1 MLTKRK
7 IALLYGGKSAEH
19 EVSVNG
25 YAYVKTLLE
34 KNGDEV
40 ISVYITDAGK
50 WTAFNGDVFPIP
62 KGIEKKGSLQTGAD
76 RVEIDAAIPLL
87 HGNGGESGEV
97 QGLLAEAG
105 IPYVGADVI
114 TSAICL
120 DKHYAKCVAQN
131 LGIPVAKWVSFS
143 KKTDTDTA
151 LMLCKERIGFPM
163 FIKPR
168 RLGSSVGAY
177 PARSESEF
185 RKCFSKAMEQGSNLV
200 IVEELLGKKREL
212 ECAFYSAL
220 GTTVIS
226 PPGEVLIDGFYGY
239 DEKYSKATITA
250 AEADIPACV
259 AEKIREYNEQLA
271 QVFSLRHLAR
281 IDYFLTEKGLVFNE
295 INTFPGFTENS
306 LYPKLLS
313 GMGIE
318 PGAAI
323 AAFVEDAVT
332 RAL

>member
-1 MLTKRK
+1 MLTKRR

-25 YAYVKTLLE
+25 YAYVKALLE

-40 ISVYITDAGK
+40 VPVYITDTGK
-50 WTAFNGDVFPIP
+50 WTAFDCDVFPIP
-62 KGIEKKGSLQTGAD
+62 KGAGEKGSLQISTD
-76 RVEIDAAIPLL
+76 RVQIDAAIPLL
-87 HGNGGESGEV
+87 HGDGGESGEV
-97 QGLLAEAG
+97 QGLLTAAK

-131 LGIPVAKWVSFS
+131 LGIPVTKWVSFCE
-143 KKTDTDTA
+143 KTDTDTA
-151 LMLCKERIGFPM
+151 LTLCKEKIGFPM

-177 PARSESEF
+177 PILCENDF
-185 RKCFSKAMEQGSNLV
+185 RKCFKRAMEQGSDLV
-200 IVEELLGKKREL
+200 IVEELLDKKREL

-239 DEKYSKATITA
+239 DEKYNKATVTVT
-250 AEADIPACV
+250 EANIPADV
-259 AEKIREYNEQLA
+259 AEKIREHNERLA
-271 QVFSLRHLAR
+271 RVFSLRHLAR
-281 IDYFLTEKGLVFNE
+281 IDYFLSEKGLAFNE
-295 INTFPGFTENS
+295 INTFPGFTEHS

-313 GMGIE
+313 RMGIE
-318 PGAAI
+318 PRRAI

-332 RAL
+332 RSL